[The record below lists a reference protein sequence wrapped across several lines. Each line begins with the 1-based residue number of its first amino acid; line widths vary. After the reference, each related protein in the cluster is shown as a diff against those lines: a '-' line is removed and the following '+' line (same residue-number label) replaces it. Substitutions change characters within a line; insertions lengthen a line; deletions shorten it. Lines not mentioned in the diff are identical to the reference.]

1 MRKFSAIFSAVA
13 IFSAGLILAGCVT
26 ATSTGTGVDAEGRRA
41 FLRYAGGEGPVYL
54 AAINAPT
61 NLGAGVGARA
71 AAAATDSVIGIGVEF
86 TADRAQASRPNY
98 RIITLFDPEVSLSA
112 NQVCTA
118 DTRPMV
124 AARYQDRTNLFMAF
138 CARGEALAGAK
149 VRGSK
154 VVSADDP
161 ELTRMVRAGMVEMF
175 PNPGVDGPGNP
186 PVFGSL
192 TFDGGTPRFR
202 INPLTGIV
210 GD

>member
-1 MRKFSAIFSAVA
+1 MRTISSAIVVCVS
-13 IFSAGLILAGCVT
+13 LILAGCVT

-54 AAINAPT
+54 AVINAPT
-61 NLGAGVGARA
+61 DLGSEVGARA
-71 AAAATDSVIGIGVEF
+71 ARAATDSVIGIGVTF
-86 TADRAQASRPNY
+86 TADRSQASRPNY
-98 RIITLFDPEVSLSA
+98 RIITLFDPEISLSA
-112 NQVCTA
+112 NEVCSA
-118 DTRPMV
+118 DARPMV

-154 VVSADDP
+154 IVSADDP
-161 ELTRMVRAGMVEMF
+161 EFARMVRAGMIEMF

-192 TFDGGTPRFR
+192 IFDGGVPRFR
-202 INPLTGIV
+202 LNPLTGLV